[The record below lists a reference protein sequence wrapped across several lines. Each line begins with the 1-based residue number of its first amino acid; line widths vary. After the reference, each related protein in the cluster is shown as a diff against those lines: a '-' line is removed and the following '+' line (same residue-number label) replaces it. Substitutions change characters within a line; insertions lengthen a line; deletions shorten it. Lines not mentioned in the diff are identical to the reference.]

1 MCVSVCVCIPPSTPD
16 LAQQRIEEE
25 MQDSPKRDGGD
36 WIVVENMTTRKGG
49 HLEMFADMCNVR

>member
-1 MCVSVCVCIPPSTPD
+1 MSVCIPPSTPD

-36 WIVVENMTTRKGG
+36 WIVVENIATRKGG